1 MNQDNNLNET
11 ILNQGTQ
18 RNQGKTAQRM
28 NILAAKLIGET
39 VRTTLGPQGMDK
51 MIVNSLGDVIIT
63 NDGATILKEMNIE
76 HPTANMIVEIAK
88 TQENEVGDGT
98 TTAVVLAGELLKKAE
113 ELIDQKIHPTTVI
126 KGYRIAAKKSL
137 LILKNMSERITHK
150 DKDVLRKLSMTA
162 MTGKVAEDSKEHLS
176 NIVVEALDVVAVDET
191 VNLEDVKIEKK
202 IGGSIS
208 ETELI
213 KGVVLD
219 RGKVHNNMPSKI
231 TNAKIALIDTPLEV
245 RTPETDARISVSDPQ
260 KLQAFLD
267 MEDKMLK
274 KMVDDL
280 VSSGANVVFCQKG
293 IDESIQYLLAQKGI
307 YACRRVKKSD
317 LHQLAKAT
325 GGVVVSNLKD
335 LKKKQLGFA
344 GLVEELVV
352 NDDSM
357 TFIKQCKNPKAVTI
371 LVRASTEHIA
381 DEVVRA
387 IEDSLGNVASALREE
402 LVVGGAGATEIELS
416 RNLSLYSQKL
426 SGKEQ
431 LAVMAFAKAMEIIP
445 KTLSENAGLDPIDI
459 IAELKSLHD
468 KGKKWAGVNVYEG
481 AYLDSFKEGIIEPLL
496 VKSQA
501 IKSASDVAI
510 MILRI
515 DDIIIAGINKN
526 ESAKPDFDSY

>member
-1 MNQDNNLNET
+1 
-11 ILNQGTQ
+11 
-18 RNQGKTAQRM
+18 
-28 NILAAKLIGET
+28 
-39 VRTTLGPQGMDK
+39 
-51 MIVNSLGDVIIT
+51 
-63 NDGATILKEMNIE
+63 
-76 HPTANMIVEIAK
+76 
-88 TQENEVGDGT
+88 
-98 TTAVVLAGELLKKAE
+98 
-113 ELIDQKIHPTTVI
+113 
-126 KGYRIAAKKSL
+126 
-137 LILKNMSERITHK
+137 
-150 DKDVLRKLSMTA
+150 
-162 MTGKVAEDSKEHLS
+162 
-176 NIVVEALDVVAVDET
+176 
-191 VNLEDVKIEKK
+191 
-202 IGGSIS
+202 
-208 ETELI
+208 
-213 KGVVLD
+213 
-219 RGKVHNNMPSKI
+219 
-231 TNAKIALIDTPLEV
+231 
-245 RTPETDARISVSDPQ
+245 
-260 KLQAFLD
+260 
-267 MEDKMLK
+267 
-274 KMVDDL
+274 
-280 VSSGANVVFCQKG
+280 
-293 IDESIQYLLAQKGI
+293 
-307 YACRRVKKSD
+307 